1 MEFHKEIEDQRE
13 STPVA
18 LSKQVNTLIW
28 VSHIQKKL
36 YRCNKD
42 LMDLNAYWSLNLA
55 RECLY
60 AAWLNIWYDNAH
72 SRPVCYLNI
81 KGPWLDLPRVIHI
94 HISILPNTFI
104 TVLKQPRSDMFL
116 TVCCYCM
123 SINNLY
129 IVYISCQALHTHWLY
144 INNRA
149 KLHWDF

>member
-36 YRCNKD
+36 YRCLLKFE
-42 LMDLNAYWSLNLA
+42 LGKRVSQITQ
-55 RECLY
+55 LY

-94 HISILPNTFI
+94 HISIPPSTFI
-104 TVLKQPRSDMFL
+104 TVLKQRRSDMFL

-123 SINNLY
+123 SINNPISY
-129 IVYISCQALHTHWLY
+129 IFHVGALHTHWLY

>member
-28 VSHIQKKL
+28 VSHIQKKQRSHGFKCRL
-36 YRCNKD
+36 KFELGKRV
-42 LMDLNAYWSLNLA
+42 SQITQ
-55 RECLY
+55 LY

-81 KGPWLDLPRVIHI
+81 KGPWLDLPRVIHV
-94 HISILPNTFI
+94 HISIPPNTFI
-104 TVLKQPRSDMFL
+104 TVPKQWRSDMFL

-123 SINNLY
+123 SINNPIY
-129 IVYISCQALHTHWLY
+129 PIYQYFMSGPTHPLIIY
-144 INNRA
+144 
-149 KLHWDF
+149 